1 MAIFGFLKKL
11 TGKDK
16 AEKAAADE
24 TLPESDAAEEAAA
37 ADAPETADA
46 PEAADTD
53 VVETPAPRAEDLP
66 PAPES
71 VPAES
76 PAEMPVP
83 DDLPPEDTT
92 PEDTVPEDAAPETP
106 APEADI
112 SEDTGPDKVGKSLP
126 EDAEIAS
133 AGGED
138 TAEDPAP
145 EDAVLPEDEPSVE
158 TPAETPVPDDLPA
171 EDAAPEDTVPEDPA
185 PESAAPEPPAP
196 DAGDKADEPSPEPA
210 RKSWFGRLK
219 EGLGKSASKITE
231 GLAGI
236 MGKPKLD
243 AADLDEIED
252 ALIMADLGVA
262 AAGRLTEG
270 LKGRSYPDGVNAAT
284 LAEALAEEVGAIL
297 APVAKPLEIRAENK
311 PHVVLMVGVNG
322 SGKTTTAGKLAE
334 YWRSEGRSVMLAA
347 ADTFRAAAVEQLKIW
362 GERTGTTVIAG
373 EPNADAAA
381 VAYQAHEAA
390 IREKVDVLIV
400 DTAGRLQARA
410 ELMEELGKITRV
422 LGKQDAAAPHDSII
436 VLDGTV
442 GQNALSQVAAF
453 QEVANLSGMIVTK
466 LDGSARGGVVVAL
479 AEEFGLPIHAV
490 GVGEGKD
497 DLRPFDAADFGRAL
511 AGLGNT

>member
-1 MAIFGFLKKL
+1 MAVFGFLKKF
-11 TGKDK
+11 TKKGKGDDTVDEKPQPDGDIVTEDLVPADHAPDTSDIAPPPSPEESLAEIEDK
-16 AEKAAADE
+16 AS
-24 TLPESDAAEEAAA
+24 PEVSTPEQAQEDPAVEAE
-37 ADAPETADA
+37 APM
-46 PEAADTD
+46 
-53 VVETPAPRAEDLP
+53 
-66 PAPES
+66 
-71 VPAES
+71 PAEADLV
-76 PAEMPVP
+76 AEP
-83 DDLPPEDTT
+83 L
-92 PEDTVPEDAAPETP
+92 PETP
-106 APEADI
+106 VEVD
-112 SEDTGPDKVGKSLP
+112 PDDV
-126 EDAEIAS
+126 AE
-133 AGGED
+133 E
-138 TAEDPAP
+138 PAP
-145 EDAVLPEDEPSVE
+145 
-158 TPAETPVPDDLPA
+158 PAQ
-171 EDAAPEDTVPEDPA
+171 
-185 PESAAPEPPAP
+185 
-196 DAGDKADEPSPEPA
+196 PEPA
-210 RKSWFGRLK
+210 KKSWFGRLK
-219 EGLGKSASKITE
+219 DGLGKSASKITE

-270 LKGRSYPDGVNAAT
+270 LKGRSYPDGVNAET

-297 APVAKPLEIRAENK
+297 APVATPLQINPANT

-334 YWRSEGRSVMLAA
+334 YWRAEGRSVMLAA

-381 VAYQAHEAA
+381 VAYQAHEIA

-422 LGKQDAAAPHDSII
+422 LGKQDATAPHDRII

-511 AGLGNT
+511 AGLGST

>member
-16 AEKAAADE
+16 AEKAVADE
-24 TLPESDAAEEAAA
+24 TLPEGEDAVKASTH
-37 ADAPETADA
+37 DAGTGETASLDEVTETFA
-46 PEAADTD
+46 SRADDLAATAD
-53 VVETPAPRAEDLP
+53 P
-66 PAPES
+66 

-76 PAEMPVP
+76 FP
-83 DDLPPEDTT
+83 
-92 PEDTVPEDAAPETP
+92 
-106 APEADI
+106 
-112 SEDTGPDKVGKSLP
+112 
-126 EDAEIAS
+126 
-133 AGGED
+133 
-138 TAEDPAP
+138 EDPASEENIAEVIEP
-145 EDAVLPEDEPSVE
+145 DQVEKNLSEDMDVESPGDETTAEAPVVGADLPEDEPSVE
-158 TPAETPVPDDLPA
+158 SLA
-171 EDAAPEDTVPEDPA
+171 EDTA
-185 PESAAPEPPAP
+185 PESPAP
-196 DAGDKADEPSPEPA
+196 DAVDKAKEPSPEPA

-270 LKGRSYPDGVNAAT
+270 LKGRSYPDGVNADT

-297 APVAKPLEIRAENK
+297 APVAKPLEIQAENK

-381 VAYQAHEAA
+381 VAYQAHEQA

-422 LGKQDAAAPHDSII
+422 LGKQDDKAPHDSII

-453 QEVANLSGMIVTK
+453 QEVADLSGMIVTK

-511 AGLGNT
+511 AGLGST